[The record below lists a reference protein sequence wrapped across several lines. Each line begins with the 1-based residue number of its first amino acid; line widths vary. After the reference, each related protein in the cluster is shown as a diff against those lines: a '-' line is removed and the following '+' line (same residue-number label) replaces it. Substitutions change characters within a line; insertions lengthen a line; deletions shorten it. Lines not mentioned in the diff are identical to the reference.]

1 MNSEKTKYL
10 TIFKEYVCILEE
22 KIEQD
27 KNILICN
34 IYTNNK
40 NSENIE
46 NIKKIE
52 QDLRHYLD
60 LETDYDNIFK
70 KLKQNPKFKQAV
82 EYGKGIR
89 ILNQE
94 LLEMIISYIISANNN
109 INNIK
114 RSVNIISQ
122 KCGEKIEFEY
132 NGEKYTKY
140 LFPSLEKLKKLT
152 IEDMK
157 DAKTGFRANRLIDT
171 ISKLNLEY
179 LEKLKT
185 LTDQELL
192 EELTKFNGIGPKVA
206 NCIMLFGMHRI
217 ESFPIDVWVRRVM
230 SEIFFNGIE
239 QSDKKILEV
248 VKDIPQKGIAQ
259 QCLFYWR
266 KNETK

>member
-1 MNSEKTKYL
+1 M
-10 TIFKEYVCILEE
+10 
-22 KIEQD
+22 
-27 KNILICN
+27 
-34 IYTNNK
+34 
-40 NSENIE
+40 
-46 NIKKIE
+46 
-52 QDLRHYLD
+52 RHYLD
-60 LETDYDNIFK
+60 LETDYNNIFE
-70 KLKQNPKFKQAV
+70 KLKENPKFKEAV

-114 RSVNIISQ
+114 RSVNIIST
-122 KCGEKIEFEY
+122 KGGEKIEFEY
-132 NGEKYTKY
+132 DGKKYTEY
-140 LFPSLEKLKKLT
+140 LFPSLEKLKQFT
-152 IEDMK
+152 VEDMK
-157 DAKTGFRANRLIDT
+157 NAKTGFRADRLVDT
-171 ISKLNLEY
+171 ISKLSLDY
-179 LEKLKT
+179 LEKLKK
-185 LTDQELL
+185 LSDKELL

-230 SEIFFNGIE
+230 SEIFFDGVE